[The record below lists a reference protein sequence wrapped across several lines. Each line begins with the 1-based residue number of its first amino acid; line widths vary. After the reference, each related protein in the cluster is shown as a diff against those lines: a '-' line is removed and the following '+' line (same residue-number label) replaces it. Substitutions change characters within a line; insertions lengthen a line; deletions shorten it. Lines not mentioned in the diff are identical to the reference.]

1 MSYNAFAFP
10 WEQVV
15 KDLNSNIAK
24 GLGAHEVKSRLA
36 QYGENY
42 LPAHARKGKLAILK
56 DQFANPIFYILS
68 IAAVLSFVFSEWL
81 EAITVC
87 IVILITILIGF
98 FMELSAVRSLELLR
112 DIGQME
118 CRVIRSGK
126 TVKVPVTQLV
136 PGDILTFGIG
146 DVIAADARLI
156 STENLE
162 MKEAILTGESTPVEK
177 DSKTLGQNI
186 PVTDQKNIVFKGTS
200 VNRGSGK
207 AIVVAIGSGTVL
219 GEIQLLG
226 ESAEETGHPL
236 DKKLNQLSKRLVW
249 VTLAF
254 VFPITLFGILRGQD
268 LLIMLETG
276 IALAVATI
284 PEGLP
289 VVVTIALA
297 RGMLKLSKKKVV
309 IKKMEAVETL
319 GSITMVATD
328 KTGTLTEDNMTVHT
342 VGLDCGTFQK
352 LDQGKGQS
360 IKAPTNKRALEQLV
374 RTSVLCN
381 DIILGTDQSY
391 YDSIDLG
398 LLRFVEKLDKDPQK
412 IREEFPEVYKLPFD
426 EEMKLMATVNKTGSS
441 SSCVYVKGAFESI
454 APMCTK
460 KLDNGNIAKLN
471 NINEWEESVEQM
483 SSQGLRTIAM
493 AYKEVEGANFKKAEL
508 LNNLVLIGIVGFI
521 DPAREDVK
529 AIMDIYNKAGVKVV
543 MMTGDHPKTA
553 QKIAEDI
560 GLLTKAEGESA
571 LMEGKEL
578 DIVNIKTDE
587 SKKHLLSTKVF
598 ARVTPKQKLDLITF
612 FQKQNHVVGMFGDGI
627 NDVPALIKSDIG
639 IAMGRRGTEAAREAA
654 DIILKDDRFGA
665 VELAIRQGRVIYEH
679 IRQFLV
685 YLLSCNL
692 GEIIIVGV
700 AALLNLPSPLLP
712 LQILFLNLVTDI
724 FPALALGF
732 GKGVNDAMDRPPRK
746 SGEPIMTPLLWKSTF
761 LYGISITCAVLGI
774 TLYANYHL
782 LLNPQQIN
790 NLAFY
795 TLIIA
800 QLLNV
805 FNMPNRQVS
814 FLFNEVTK
822 NPWVWGAIV
831 LSLTITA
838 LAYVIPSTSQALS
851 LVSLNW
857 EQLQLSVLFGFGSLA
872 LSQIFKK
879 MGFVQ

>member
-10 WEQVV
+10 WKQVV
-15 KDLNSNIAK
+15 KDLNSNITK
-24 GLGAHEVKSRLA
+24 GLSTQEVKSRLA
-36 QYGENY
+36 QYGENC
-42 LPAHARKGKLAILK
+42 LPTHSRKGKLAILK

-68 IAAVLSFVFSEWL
+68 IAAVLSFVFGEWL

-87 IVILITILIGF
+87 IVILITIFIGF
-98 FMELSAVRSLELLR
+98 LMELSAVRSLELLR

-118 CRVIRSGK
+118 CHVIRSGE
-126 TVKVPVTQLV
+126 TVKIPVTQLV
-136 PGDILTFGIG
+136 PGDIITFGIG

-162 MKEAILTGESTPVEK
+162 MKEAILTGESTPVAK

-342 VGLDCGTFQK
+342 VGFDCETFQK
-352 LDQGKGQS
+352 LDQGNGQP
-360 IKAPTNKRALEQLV
+360 IKAPTNKKALEQLV
-374 RTSVLCN
+374 LTSVLCN
-381 DIILGTDQSY
+381 DIILGIDQSY

-398 LLRFVEKLDKDPQK
+398 LLRFVEKLGKDPQE
-412 IREEFPEVYKLPFD
+412 IREKFPEVYKLPFD

-441 SSCVYVKGAFESI
+441 SYSVYVKGAFESI
-454 APMCTK
+454 APLCTK
-460 KLDNGNIAKLN
+460 KLDNGNIVQLD
-471 NINEWEESVEQM
+471 NIHEWEESVEQM

-508 LNNLVLIGIVGFI
+508 LNDLVLIGIVGFI

-627 NDVPALIKSDIG
+627 NDVPALIKSNIG

-654 DIILKDDRFGA
+654 D
-665 VELAIRQGRVIYEH
+665 
-679 IRQFLV
+679 
-685 YLLSCNL
+685 
-692 GEIIIVGV
+692 
-700 AALLNLPSPLLP
+700 
-712 LQILFLNLVTDI
+712 
-724 FPALALGF
+724 
-732 GKGVNDAMDRPPRK
+732 
-746 SGEPIMTPLLWKSTF
+746 
-761 LYGISITCAVLGI
+761 
-774 TLYANYHL
+774 
-782 LLNPQQIN
+782 
-790 NLAFY
+790 
-795 TLIIA
+795 
-800 QLLNV
+800 
-805 FNMPNRQVS
+805 
-814 FLFNEVTK
+814 
-822 NPWVWGAIV
+822 
-831 LSLTITA
+831 
-838 LAYVIPSTSQALS
+838 
-851 LVSLNW
+851 
-857 EQLQLSVLFGFGSLA
+857 
-872 LSQIFKK
+872 
-879 MGFVQ
+879 